1 MKRIGFCPSYIMCQ
15 PIEKYEYKIM
25 SPPMDGWDF
34 SHGMAKVIM
43 NLNICRPTMR
53 HRMERDLISMSRCKN
68 LLVVVGSLIEYN
80 MLA

>member
-1 MKRIGFCPSYIMCQ
+1 VEGDLYPSH
-15 PIEKYEYKIM
+15 
-25 SPPMDGWDF
+25 GWVGF

-43 NLNICRPTMR
+43 NLNICKTMR

-68 LLVVVGSLIEYN
+68 LQVVVVGSLIEYN